1 MGGLSAG
8 SIALPGTVAA
18 DAGPA
23 LPGPALPG
31 PALPGLGLGQP
42 AGHSR
47 LALLVRRAGR
57 RLPPGM
63 RRALRVLDRRARV
76 LAGQLR
82 RRWHRSLQLR
92 VVATTLVICVVVVT
106 VLGFFLVQQIESGL
120 LNSART
126 SAAHQLGE
134 GLNVAKD
141 EGGLEGS
148 AGDRVKSLFSLTSRL
163 QSLSGP
169 GDDFD
174 VVILAQ
180 PSAGDSAFGGTFGNR
195 NLSWHSVPRG
205 LIQKVT
211 GEQQQGRT
219 DELWSTPTL
228 MRYLHGRASGPGLAI
243 GGVINTG
250 DQLYYLFP
258 LDQQQATLGLV
269 QHAMLFGGLVLV
281 LLLVGIVSLVTRW
294 VVVPIRD
301 AAAAARRLSDGQL
314 DERMPVRGTDDLAAL
329 ARSFNDMGA
338 SLQEKLRELE
348 ELSKVQ
354 RQFVSDVSHEL
365 RTPLTTI
372 RIAADVLFAA
382 REQLMPAA
390 SRSAELLE
398 GQLERFESLLG
409 DLLEISRYDANAATL
424 DAESADVCD
433 LVRRAAADAEQ
444 LAARRGTR
452 IDFRLPPEP
461 CVAEVD
467 RRRVERILRN
477 LLDNAVEHG
486 EGRDVVVTVAGDRD
500 AVAVAVRD
508 HGVGFGPAE
517 AQMVF
522 DRFWRADPARARTTG
537 GTGLGLAISLEDA
550 RLHNGW
556 LQAWGECGKG
566 SVFRLTVP
574 RMAGQELAGSPLPLR
589 PDEAEPGPELIHPPL
604 ARGGPGPAGPRDWPA
619 PDSPAA
625 GSQALRPSVPAH
637 VINTSSRTA
646 GPIRRAQAVRARP
659 VAGKRHVLRWLPTVL
674 VAVTLAAGCADV
686 PTSGLLQHTGL
697 PAGTG
702 GEQQGMDCCGYIMT
716 GPGPGAS
723 PSQIVQGF
731 LLASADF
738 GNHHEI
744 ARQYLTRAASRSW
757 QPGPGPA
764 VTVVASPPTVT
775 PAPPAFGSRNTAVVE
790 ISAQQLG
797 NVSTSGQYVQA
808 ETGQHQLNQE
818 FTLQKV
824 DHQWRIAT
832 LPTRSPQQTWI
843 SRPTSCCSPRT
854 SSSWLSSPATSTTWI
869 PRARTWCPTRSSCRS
884 TRGIR
889 SPTWSGP
896 C

>member
-8 SIALPGTVAA
+8 SVTLPGTVAA
-18 DAGPA
+18 DAGTP

-31 PALPGLGLGQP
+31 SAFSGPGLPGLGLGQP
-42 AGHSR
+42 AGRSR
-47 LALLVRRAGR
+47 LALLIRRAGR
-57 RLPPGM
+57 RLPPGI
-63 RRALRVLDRRARV
+63 RRALRILDRRARV
-76 LAGQLR
+76 VAGQLR

-126 SAAHQLGE
+126 AAAHQLGE
-134 GLNVAKD
+134 GLSVAKD

-148 AGDRVKSLFSLTSRL
+148 AGDRVKSLLSLTATL

-169 GDDFD
+169 GDNFD

-180 PSAGDSAFGGTFGNR
+180 PSAGDSAFRGTFGNQ
-195 NLSWHSVPRG
+195 NLSWQSVPRG
-205 LIQKVT
+205 LIQQVAN
-211 GEQQQGRT
+211 EQQQGRT

-228 MRYLHGRASGPGLAI
+228 MRYVRGQASGPGLAI
-243 GGVINTG
+243 GGVINTH

-269 QHAMLFGGLVLV
+269 QHAMLFGGLILV

-398 GQLERFESLLG
+398 GQLERFESLLV

-517 AQMVF
+517 AQLVF

-574 RMAGQELAGSPLPLR
+574 RMAGQELVGSPLPLG
-589 PDEAEPGPELIHPPL
+589 PDEAEPGPELILPLPLRVTQVPPGPRP
-604 ARGGPGPAGPRDWPA
+604 AGAGFPGPGVAGPGR
-619 PDSPAA
+619 A
-625 GSQALRPSVPAH
+625 GTQH
-637 VINTSSRTA
+637 TVIQHP
-646 GPIRRAQAVRARP
+646 GI
-659 VAGKRHVLRWLPTVL
+659 
-674 VAVTLAAGCADV
+674 
-686 PTSGLLQHTGL
+686 QHTGVQG
-697 PAGTG
+697 AGTQG
-702 GEQQGMDCCGYIMT
+702 GGIQGSGIQGSGIQKPGT
-716 GPGPGAS
+716 GPEDPGGA
-723 PSQIVQGF
+723 G
-731 LLASADF
+731 A
-738 GNHHEI
+738 
-744 ARQYLTRAASRSW
+744 
-757 QPGPGPA
+757 
-764 VTVVASPPTVT
+764 
-775 PAPPAFGSRNTAVVE
+775 
-790 ISAQQLG
+790 
-797 NVSTSGQYVQA
+797 
-808 ETGQHQLNQE
+808 TG
-818 FTLQKV
+818 
-824 DHQWRIAT
+824 
-832 LPTRSPQQTWI
+832 
-843 SRPTSCCSPRT
+843 
-854 SSSWLSSPATSTTWI
+854 
-869 PRARTWCPTRSSCRS
+869 
-884 TRGIR
+884 G
-889 SPTWSGP
+889 G
-896 C
+896 